1 MKIYH
6 YNPFNGVFTGEGVAD
21 ESPLEPGV
29 FHIPA
34 HATAQAPPIV
44 LSNEIAS
51 FLDGEWTTI
60 KIEEPAVPE
69 KTEEQLIL
77 EIQSAVASH
86 LDIPAKEKL
95 YDSVHTAALRAGF
108 VGPFQAEG
116 IAFATWMDACWIKC
130 YELLAEVK
138 AGTRPVMTP
147 KEVISELPTLVLP

>member
-34 HATAQAPPIV
+34 HATAQAPPPILQDEV
-44 LSNEIAS
+44 SVFA
-51 FLDGEWTTI
+51 DGEWTTV
-60 KIEEPAVPE
+60 KIEEPVVPE

-77 EIQSAVASH
+77 EIQTAVASH
-86 LDIPAKEKL
+86 LDIQAKEKL
-95 YDSVHTAALRAGF
+95 YDSIHTAALRAGF
-108 VGPFQAEG
+108 VGPFQTEG
-116 IAFATWMDACWIKC
+116 IAFATWMDACWVKC

-138 AGTRPVMTP
+138 VGTRSVMTP
-147 KEVISELPTLVLP
+147 EEVIHELPILVLP